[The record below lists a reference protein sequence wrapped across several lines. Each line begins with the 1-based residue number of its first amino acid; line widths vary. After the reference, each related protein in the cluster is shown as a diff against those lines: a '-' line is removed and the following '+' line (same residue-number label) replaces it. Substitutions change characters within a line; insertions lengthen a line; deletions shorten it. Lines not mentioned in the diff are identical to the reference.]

1 MHCNG
6 QCQLSKKVDAENN
19 KDQTNPERKSD
30 SKMEVLSAKNFFSNI
45 QFLVHHYHR
54 RNTNR
59 LIRATRLNTPQIFFI
74 LPVPNHTANDFACS
88 GMVSTTEVT
97 MRL

>member
-45 QFLVHHYHR
+45 QFFS
-54 RNTNR
+54 
-59 LIRATRLNTPQIFFI
+59 TPLSPPKYQQADSGNPVKHASNIFH
-74 LPVPNHTANDFACS
+74 PPCA
-88 GMVSTTEVT
+88 
-97 MRL
+97 